1 MTPTTPR
8 TGARSIQLIPPDVLD
23 RLNAGVMETV
33 NLVEW
38 LAVDQRLL
46 LRNLLHQ
53 LGREEYIKPVVQAV
67 DTLAKSTV
75 NTRNE
80 AIGLSLMDC
89 AKRHSDTAL
98 FSELA
103 AHTSDIV
110 RCWACYFV
118 GGAPEMSLAQRLEQI
133 RPFAADPHFGV
144 REISWLVLRPAIAG
158 ELVPAIELLQAWTS
172 DPDENIRRFASEI
185 TRPRGVWCAHIEAL
199 KRDPEL
205 GLPILLP
212 LYSDP
217 SRYVQNSVANWLN
230 DASKTRPDFVQN
242 LCAQWSEQSNSPET
256 AYIVKRGMRSM

>member
-8 TGARSIQLIPPDVLD
+8 KGARSIQLIPQDVLD
-23 RLNAGVMETV
+23 RLNAGMLETA
-33 NLVEW
+33 NMVEW

-53 LGREEYIKPVVQAV
+53 LGREPYIEPVLQAV
-67 DTLAKSTV
+67 DALAKSTV

-80 AIGLSLMDC
+80 AIGLSLLHCSLQNDD
-89 AKRHSDTAL
+89 SAL
-98 FSELA
+98 FAELA
-103 AHTSDIV
+103 GHPSDVV
-110 RCWACYFV
+110 RCWACYLA
-118 GGAPEMSLAQRLEQI
+118 GRAPGLNLAQLLERI

-144 REISWLVLRPAIAG
+144 REISWLVLRPAVAQA
-158 ELVPAIELLQAWTS
+158 LPQAIGLLQSWTS

-212 LYSDP
+212 LFSDP

-256 AYIVKRGMRSM
+256 AYIVKRGLRSM

>member
-1 MTPTTPR
+1 MTPSPR
-8 TGARSIQLIPPDVLD
+8 KGARSIQLIPPDVLD
-23 RLNAGVMETV
+23 RLNAGELETA
-33 NLVEW
+33 NMVEW
-38 LAVDQRLL
+38 LAVDQRRL

-53 LGREEYIKPVVQAV
+53 LGRESYIEPVLKAV
-67 DTLAKSTV
+67 DALPKSTV

-80 AIGLSLMDC
+80 AIGVGLLHG
-89 AKRHSDTAL
+89 AIQHSDATLLA
-98 FSELA
+98 ELA
-103 AHTSDIV
+103 GHTSDIV
-110 RCWACYFV
+110 RCWACYFA
-118 GGAPEMSLAQRLEQI
+118 GRAPELSLPQRLEQI

-144 REISWLVLRPAIAG
+144 REISWLVLRPAVA
-158 ELVPAIELLQAWTS
+158 EALPQAIGLLQAWTS

-212 LYSDP
+212 LHADP